1 MPLAHGDLEPTT
13 HRPHIPLGKDSDTRS
28 RVQLA
33 HFISCAQSHLA
44 RGGSSQCLAVTRA
57 CASKGG
63 QAVLGCQDQSQ
74 CVPGLVGGH
83 RMPRCGLQLWP
94 DQRHQNRSPQK
105 LLRLLRQ
112 MTVGHP
118 SEDCLCV
125 TLNANPLLPRTQNL
139 VSFRSPPATADIARR
154 LDNLESLS

>member
-1 MPLAHGDLEPTT
+1 MCLLLTETSSQQHTDHTYLLEKIQKPAEE
-13 HRPHIPLGKDSDTRS
+13 RK
-28 RVQLA
+28 QLT
-33 HFISCAQSHLA
+33 HFIGRAQSHLA

-63 QAVLGCQDQSQ
+63 QAFLGCRDQSQ

-112 MTVGHP
+112 MAVGHP
-118 SEDCLCV
+118 GEDCLCV
-125 TLNANPLLPRTQNL
+125 TVNANPLLPGTQNH
-139 VSFRSPPATADIARR
+139 VFP
-154 LDNLESLS
+154 LSTCDS